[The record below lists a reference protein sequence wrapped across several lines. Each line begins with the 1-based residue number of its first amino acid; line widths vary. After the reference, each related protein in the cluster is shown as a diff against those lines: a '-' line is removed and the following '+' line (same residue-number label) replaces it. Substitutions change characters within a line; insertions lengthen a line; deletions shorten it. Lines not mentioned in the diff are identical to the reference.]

1 LLPAADAIAQRASDY
16 PVRPIRWIIPFPPG
30 GSNDMLGRFLGTKLT
45 DRVGQQV
52 VIDNRGGANGIIGAE
67 LAANAPA
74 DGYTLILISTSW
86 VMNAAVRPLTY
97 DVEKSFDPIT
107 MIGSSPNSIVV
118 YPGLGTKSLGELVQ
132 RAKAKPGA
140 ISYAST
146 GVGGFNHF
154 GGELFKKTAGIDMV
168 HVPYKGGGPAMI
180 DVMAGN
186 MPVMFTSIT
195 QVLPHVRSGKIQ
207 MLAVGAAKRSSAVP
221 DIPTVAESGYPGY
234 EVAVWWGI
242 SAPAGT
248 PRTIME
254 KLRREY
260 DAILA
265 EPATRSLLASEAA
278 ESLSLTPA
286 EFRTFVHNE
295 KKKWTDVAKQ
305 AGIRVQ

>member
-1 LLPAADAIAQRASDY
+1 
-16 PVRPIRWIIPFPPG
+16 
-30 GSNDMLGRFLGTKLT
+30 
-45 DRVGQQV
+45 
-52 VIDNRGGANGIIGAE
+52 
-67 LAANAPA
+67 
-74 DGYTLILISTSW
+74 
-86 VMNAAVRPLTY
+86 
-97 DVEKSFDPIT
+97 
-107 MIGSSPNSIVV
+107 
-118 YPGLGTKSLGELVQ
+118 
-132 RAKAKPGA
+132 
-140 ISYAST
+140 
-146 GVGGFNHF
+146 
-154 GGELFKKTAGIDMV
+154 
-168 HVPYKGGGPAMI
+168 
-180 DVMAGN
+180 
-186 MPVMFTSIT
+186 MFTSIT